1 MDRSSPT
8 ALHDFRAPDYD
19 RREFMTRNPTRL
31 VTTTACLALVAAL
44 SAGAGQA
51 PRRMSRATLEDKV
64 RGGWAGQMI
73 GVAFGAPTEFRSN
86 GKINEV
92 ELKWEPDMISNTIHQ
107 DDLYVEMTFAEVMD
121 RAGLDATTE
130 QYGEM
135 FRDSKYRLW
144 HANAGARR
152 NLNRGIKAPMS
163 GHPDFNVHANDID
176 FQIESDFIGLM
187 CPGLPQASNH
197 YADRVG
203 RVMNYGDGLYGGMFF
218 GAMYAAAYFETDPHR
233 VVEQGLLAIPAQ
245 SGYARLIRD
254 VLVWHAKDPNDWRQ
268 TWQRIEA
275 KWDRDDVC
283 PDGALAMFN
292 IDARINGAYVVLGLL
307 YGDGDFGKTLEIS
320 TRAGQ
325 DSDCNPSSA
334 AGILGVMLGY
344 QRIPEKWKAG
354 IPGLADTKFEFTSY
368 SFNGIVAST
377 LKRAEQI
384 IVAAGGTVGPDE
396 VVVPVQTPKAPPLEQ
411 WDPGVTV
418 ARVEVDQPAWSW
430 SGGWT
435 AETLKNER
443 SSWTVKRAAGA
454 GDEAMFAFEGTGVVV
469 VGAMGQEGGRA
480 DVYLDGARAGE
491 IDAWIPE
498 RTNDNDYW
506 HVTGLANG
514 KHTVRI
520 VVRADADA
528 RSKGRRVQLERA
540 IVYGPR
546 P

>member
-1 MDRSSPT
+1 MKRMT
-8 ALHDFRAPDYD
+8 AVASIQGG
-19 RREFMTRNPTRL
+19 FMRNVVWLGLGTW
-31 VTTTACLALVAAL
+31 AMAAAL
-44 SAGAGQA
+44 PAGAGEAA
-51 PRRMSRATLEDKV
+51 PRRMSRAVLEDKV

-73 GVAFGAPTEFRSN
+73 GVAFGAPTEFKSN
-86 GKINEV
+86 GKINEA
-92 ELKWEPDMISNTIHQ
+92 ELKWTPDMIGNTIEQ

-121 RAGLDATTE
+121 RVGLEATTE

-135 FRDSKYRLW
+135 FRDSKYSLW

-152 NLNRGIKAPMS
+152 LLNRGIKAPMS
-163 GHPDFNVHANDID
+163 GHPDYNVHANDID

-187 CPGLPQASNH
+187 SPGLPQASNH

-203 RVMNYGDGLYGGMFF
+203 RVMNYGDGLYGGMLF

-233 VVEQGLLAIPAQ
+233 VVEQGLLAIPAE

-254 VLVWHAKDPNDWRQ
+254 VLTWHAQNPADWRK
-268 TWQRIEA
+268 TWQLVEE
-275 KWDRDDVC
+275 KWNRGDLC
-283 PDGALAMFN
+283 PDGALVPFN

-307 YGDGDFGKTLEIS
+307 YGDGDFAKTLEIS

-344 QRIPEKWKAG
+344 DRIPEKWKAG
-354 IPGLADTKFEFTSY
+354 IPGLADTKFEFTRY
-368 SFNGIVAST
+368 SFNEIVKST
-377 LKRAEQI
+377 LARAEKI
-384 IVAAGGTVGPDE
+384 IVAAGGTVGPAE
-396 VVVPVQTPKAPPLEQ
+396 VVIPVQSPKAPPLEQ
-411 WDPGVTV
+411 WDPGVPV
-418 ARVEVDQPAWSW
+418 ARVERDQPAWSW
-430 SGGWT
+430 KGGWT
-435 AETLKNER
+435 AA
-443 SSWTVKRAAGA
+443 SSA
-454 GDEAMFAFEGTGVVV
+454 GDEATLAFEGTGVAI
-469 VGAMGQEGGRA
+469 VGTMSQEGGRA
-480 DVYLDGARAGE
+480 DVYLDGAKAGE

-514 KHTVRI
+514 PHTVRL
-520 VVRADADA
+520 VVRSDADA
-528 RSKGRRVQLERA
+528 RSKGRRFQLERA